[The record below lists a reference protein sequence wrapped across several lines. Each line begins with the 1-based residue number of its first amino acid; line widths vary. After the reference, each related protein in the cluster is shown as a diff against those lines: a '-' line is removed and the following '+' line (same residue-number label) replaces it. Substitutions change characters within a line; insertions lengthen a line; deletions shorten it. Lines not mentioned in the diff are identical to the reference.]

1 LNLKTNLLANVNAM
15 NESLSNCRRG
25 ECLHGESRRHPEKDV
40 NIVSTYIAKRTHFI
54 LRDGRSDGAKS
65 SLTPSGRL
73 RLPAV
78 TGGKFPLM
86 AGVVLPNHRSARTTS
101 SMASFHSLSAPAAL
115 PHQARHIITSRNP
128 FLPGFRKD
136 SQERSAGTDGSSG
149 QSFDHHAR
157 HFVFRSGKSFTG
169 ISLNGREAL
178 IHWPTSVGRTS
189 VDVGK
194 LLPAWCLTRH

>member
-1 LNLKTNLLANVNAM
+1 M
-15 NESLSNCRRG
+15 N
-25 ECLHGESRRHPEKDV
+25 
-40 NIVSTYIAKRTHFI
+40 RTHFI

-65 SLTPSGRL
+65 SLPPSGRL

-78 TGGKFPLM
+78 TGGKFPLT

-101 SMASFHSLSAPAAL
+101 PMASFHSLSAPAAL
-115 PHQARHIITSRNP
+115 PHQARHTIMSRNP

-136 SQERSAGTDGSSG
+136 SQERSAGTGASSG

-178 IHWPTSVGRTS
+178 IHWPTSAGRMS
-189 VDVGK
+189 VEVGK